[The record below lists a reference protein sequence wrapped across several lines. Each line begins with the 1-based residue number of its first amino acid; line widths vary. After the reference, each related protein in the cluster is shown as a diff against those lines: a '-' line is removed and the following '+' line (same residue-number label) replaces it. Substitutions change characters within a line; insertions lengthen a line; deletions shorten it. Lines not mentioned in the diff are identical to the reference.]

1 MTVLKDG
8 EYKPATDSEMA
19 ELFANH
25 PHLARLLTDSDALRA
40 LPVESA
46 SNILYESW
54 DLVGKR
60 ILSQLSRL
68 PQSKMFLVAVDPDG

>member
-8 EYKPATDSEMA
+8 EYKPATDAEMA
-19 ELFANH
+19 DLFANH

-40 LPVESA
+40 LSIDSA

-54 DLVGKR
+54 DLVAKR
-60 ILSQLSRL
+60 ILS
-68 PQSKMFLVAVDPDG
+68 